1 MLELRNISKKYVTQS
16 FTQVALDD
24 VSLSFRDNEFVA
36 VLGPSGSGKTTMLNV
51 VGGLDHFDSGDLL
64 IDGISTKD
72 FRDRDW
78 DAYRNNRIGFVF
90 QSYNLIP
97 HQTILENVE
106 LALTLTGVGRA
117 ERRRRAVE
125 ALGRVGLA
133 QHVDKR
139 PAQLSG
145 GQMQRVAIARALIN
159 DPEIVLA
166 DEPTGALDSTTSVQV
181 MDLLKEVAQDRLVI
195 MVTHNPELAHR
206 YATRIVTLAD
216 GRITDDSDPFDAAS
230 VPRRDAKPTR
240 RTSMSFL
247 TALGLSARNLMTKKG
262 RTAMTAFAGS
272 IGIIGIA
279 AILALSN
286 GVNEYIAKV
295 EEDTLSSYPL
305 TIAKQSYDMS
315 EMLDGHASGADG
327 DASGADGAA
336 SASGAPADDA
346 KIPVVTALKDMF
358 ASVKSNDMRSFK
370 EFLDAGGDGIDDDV
384 NAIQYD
390 YGVTP
395 IIYREAADGGDPVK
409 LVPNSM
415 TQAMSGG
422 ASSAA
427 TAGTMMTGTEVFNEM
442 IDDQALLDSQY
453 DVVAGRWAEAPDEA
467 VLVLSS
473 RGTVGDYTLYSIG
486 ALDINELNDLVSSAM
501 SADGE
506 VQAPETDADFTY
518 KDALSCTFKVLS
530 PSDAYRKN
538 DETGGWTDMSEDT
551 DFMAS
556 KVKDGLDLRIVGV
569 VKPNGTGN
577 STALSPGVAYTH
589 GLTSELMARAAD
601 SQIVQQQLA
610 DPGTDVFTG
619 KSFDELQEDAKK
631 GFDLQSMFS
640 VDEDAMRSAFHF
652 DTSALAGLSSAGNI
666 DISGLDLSGIDMSG
680 LDIDLSGIGADLD
693 FSDILANAPAPDFSG
708 IFDGLELTP
717 EQMQQGAALA
727 KQLLSDFLSSDE
739 FKGLGE
745 DVKDADKL
753 AAAFKAYLTENPKAQ
768 ETLKALGDL
777 GGNALAERIQKVLSD
792 YVNNSLAPY
801 LQSVVDEVTKRV
813 GDEISAAVSAQVK
826 AGLAQA
832 FDQVAAQM
840 GAGMADAASQMAT
853 SLASL
858 QDAFSVDGA
867 AFASAIHFNMDASD
881 LASLMSSYAN
891 ASRLTFD
898 NNLSTLGYADEADP
912 QSVKIYPKDFDAKE
926 RVLGHIDAYNDQAKA
941 EGEDERTIVYTDYM
955 GVIMGSVTDI
965 VNMISMVLIAFV
977 SISLVVS
984 SIMIGIITYIS
995 VLERKKEI
1003 GILRAIGASK
1013 RNVANVFN
1021 AETFIEGLISGVFA
1035 ILVVVLVSLPV
1046 NDLVYRLKGVP
1057 NIMSL
1062 PWDAALVLICI
1073 SVALT
1078 VVAGL
1083 LPARSASKK
1092 DPVEALRSE

>member
-216 GRITDDSDPFDAAS
+216 GRITDDSDPFDVAS
-230 VPRRDAKPTR
+230 APRRDAKPTR

-315 EMLDGHASGADG
+315 EMLGGHASGADG

-336 SASGAPADDA
+336 TEDASGTDA

-390 YGVTP
+390 YGVAP

-442 IDDQALLDSQY
+442 IDDQTLLDSQY

-501 SADGE
+501 TADGE
-506 VQAPETDADFTY
+506 VQTPETDADFTY
-518 KDALSCTFKVLS
+518 DDALSCTFKVLS

-538 DETGGWTDMSEDT
+538 DETGGWTDMSEDA

-610 DPGTDVFTG
+610 DPETDVFTG

-640 VDEDAMRSAFHF
+640 VDENAMRSAFHF
-652 DTSALAGLSSAGNI
+652 DTSVLAGLSSAGSL
-666 DISGLDLSGIDMSG
+666 DMGGLDLSGIDMSG

-717 EQMQQGAALA
+717 EQMRQGAALA

-745 DVKDADKL
+745 DVKDAEEL

-777 GGNALAERIQKVLSD
+777 GGNEFVERIQKALSD

-832 FDQVAAQM
+832 FDQVATQM
-840 GAGMADAASQMAT
+840 GAAMADAAAQMGT

-858 QDAFSVDGA
+858 QDAFSVDGD

-941 EGEDERTIVYTDYM
+941 EGADERTIVYTDYM

-1046 NDLVYRLKGVP
+1046 NNFVYRLKGVP

>member
-216 GRITDDSDPFDAAS
+216 GRITDDSDPFDVAS
-230 VPRRDAKPTR
+230 APRRDAKPTR

-315 EMLDGHASGADG
+315 EMLGGHASGADG

-336 SASGAPADDA
+336 TEDASGTDA

-390 YGVTP
+390 YGVAP

-442 IDDQALLDSQY
+442 IDDQTLLDSQY

-501 SADGE
+501 TADGE
-506 VQAPETDADFTY
+506 VQTPETDADFTY
-518 KDALSCTFKVLS
+518 DDALSCTFKVLS

-538 DETGGWTDMSEDT
+538 DETGGWTDMSEDA

-589 GLTSELMARAAD
+589 GLTSELMARAAG
-601 SQIVQQQLA
+601 SQIVRQQLA
-610 DPGTDVFTG
+610 DPDTDVFTG

-666 DISGLDLSGIDMSG
+666 DMSGLDLSGIDMSG

-717 EQMQQGAALA
+717 EQMRQGAALA

-745 DVKDADKL
+745 DVKDAEKL

-777 GGNALAERIQKVLSD
+777 GGNALAERIQKALSD

-832 FDQVAAQM
+832 FDQVATQM
-840 GAGMADAASQMAT
+840 GTAMADAASQMAT

-858 QDAFSVDGA
+858 QDAFSVDGD

-941 EGEDERTIVYTDYM
+941 AGDDERTIVYTDYM

-1046 NDLVYRLKGVP
+1046 NNLVYRLKGVP

>member
-216 GRITDDSDPFDAAS
+216 GRITDDSDSFDVAS
-230 VPRRDAKPTR
+230 APRRDAKPTR

-327 DASGADGAA
+327 AALGADGAA
-336 SASGAPADDA
+336 AQDASGTDA

-370 EFLDAGGDGIDDDV
+370 EFLDAGGDGIDEDV

-390 YGVTP
+390 YGVAP

-506 VQAPETDADFTY
+506 VQTPETDADFTY
-518 KDALSCTFKVLS
+518 DDALSCTFKVLS
-530 PSDAYRKN
+530 PSDVYRKN
-538 DETGGWTDMSEDT
+538 DETGGWTDMSDDAE
-551 DFMAS
+551 FMAG

-589 GLTSELMARAAD
+589 GLTSELMARAAG

-610 DPGTDVFTG
+610 DPDTDVFTG

-666 DISGLDLSGIDMSG
+666 DMSGLDLSGIDMSG

-717 EQMQQGAALA
+717 EQMRQGAALA

-753 AAAFKAYLTENPKAQ
+753 AAAFKVYLTENPKAQ
-768 ETLKALGDL
+768 EILKALGDL
-777 GGNALAERIQKVLSD
+777 GGNALAERIQKALSD
-792 YVNNSLAPY
+792 YVDNSLAPY
-801 LQSVVDEVTKRV
+801 LRSVMDEVIKRV

-832 FDQVAAQM
+832 FDQAATQM
-840 GAGMADAASQMAT
+840 DAAMADAASQMAT

-941 EGEDERTIVYTDYM
+941 AGDDERTIVYTDYM

-1046 NDLVYRLKGVP
+1046 NDLILRLKGVP

-1062 PWDAALVLICI
+1062 PWEAALVLICI